1 LCEDCTLSG
10 TGGVKSL
17 WTANGEFG
25 KTESKMRKRYFIVG
39 LIFSVIAG
47 GAAGWLWWALGPG
60 APSSTTALPPVPP
73 LPEPPPAA
81 PPSEPPSEASDEL
94 PKFLRGIIDSGTL
107 VIEARGQRL
116 GTEEYTLE
124 RREDGTLSLRSQ
136 GTLNFKIA
144 FFSAQA
150 TFVQA
155 IEFTAQ
161 RRPISYQLALDGP
174 IGIGNRHVSASFGA
188 TIAIIDDG
196 QKKTEIAL
204 PQEPFLLLGM
214 FSSYAIL
221 PLWATRDAAQKLN
234 VISLRSDRRDRE
246 IWVLLEYL
254 RSVQLSDGTS
264 TLEADEYLLKDEQFT
279 LKLYL
284 SGDRLVALTNDSA
297 ERDRSFRLYRSDLF
311 PQGLK
316 P

>member
-1 LCEDCTLSG
+1 M
-10 TGGVKSL
+10 
-17 WTANGEFG
+17 
-25 KTESKMRKRYFIVG
+25 MRKRYFIG

-60 APSSTTALPPVPP
+60 APSSTAPSSMTALPPMLP
-73 LPEPPPAA
+73 LPDDLATHSTA
-81 PPSEPPSEASDEL
+81 PPSEPPSEVSDE
-94 PKFLRGIIDSGTL
+94 KFLSGLIDSGTL

-116 GTEEYTLE
+116 STEEYTLE
-124 RREDGTLSLRSQ
+124 RREDGTLLLRSQ

-144 FFSAQA
+144 VFNVQA

-161 RRPISYQLALDGP
+161 RRPLSYQFALQGP
-174 IGIGNRHVSASFGA
+174 AGIGNRAVSARFGS
-188 TIAIIDDG
+188 TTAIVDDG

-204 PQEPFLLLGM
+204 PQEPFVLLGM
-214 FSSYAIL
+214 FSSYTIL
-221 PLWATRDAAQKLN
+221 PLWAKRDAAQKIK
-234 VISLRSDRRDRE
+234 VISLRGDQRGRE
-246 IWVLLEYL
+246 ISVLFEYMGPA
-254 RSVQLSDGTS
+254 QLSDGSS

-284 SGDRLVALTNDSA
+284 SGDRFLSLKNDTT
-297 ERDRSFRLYRSDLF
+297 ERDRSFRIYRGDLF

>member
-1 LCEDCTLSG
+1 
-10 TGGVKSL
+10 
-17 WTANGEFG
+17 
-25 KTESKMRKRYFIVG
+25 MRKRYFVIG
-39 LIFSVIAG
+39 LIFSIIAG
-47 GAAGWLWWALGPG
+47 GLAGWLWWALGPG
-60 APSSTTALPPVPP
+60 APSGTTALPPVPP
-73 LPEPPPAA
+73 LPDTATPPVA
-81 PPSEPPSEASDEL
+81 PPSEPPSEVSDEL
-94 PKFLRGIIDSGTL
+94 PKFLSGILDSGTL
-107 VIEARGQRL
+107 VIEARGQLL

-144 FFSAQA
+144 VFSAQA

-161 RRPISYQLALDGP
+161 RRPISYQFALQGP
-174 IGIGNRHVSASFGA
+174 AGIGNRAVSARFGA
-188 TIAIIDDG
+188 NTAIVDDG

-204 PQEPFLLLGM
+204 PEEPFLLLGM

-221 PLWATRDAAQKLN
+221 PLWATRDTPQRLK
-234 VISLRSDRRDRE
+234 VISLRGDRRNQGE
-246 IWVLLEYL
+246 IVVLLEYVGP
-254 RSVQLSDGTS
+254 VQLRDAQGDP
-264 TLEADEYLLKDEQFT
+264 LDAEEYLLKDERLT

-284 SGDRLVALTNDSA
+284 SGDRLLALYNDTT
-297 ERDRSFRLYRSDLF
+297 ERDRSFRLYRGDLF

>member
-1 LCEDCTLSG
+1 M
-10 TGGVKSL
+10 V
-17 WTANGEFG
+17 
-25 KTESKMRKRYFIVG
+25 
-39 LIFSVIAG
+39 
-47 GAAGWLWWALGPG
+47 
-60 APSSTTALPPVPP
+60 LPPVPP
-73 LPEPPPAA
+73 LPDTAPPPGA
-81 PPSEPPSEASDEL
+81 PPSEPPSEVSDE
-94 PKFLRGIIDSGTL
+94 KFLSGIIDSGTL

-144 FFSAQA
+144 ILSVQA

-161 RRPISYQLALDGP
+161 RRPLSYQFALQGP
-174 IGIGNRHVSASFGA
+174 AGIGNRTVSASFG
-188 TIAIIDDG
+188 TTTGLVNDG
-196 QKKTEIAL
+196 ERQTEIVL
-204 PQEPFLLLGM
+204 PEEPFLLLGM

-234 VISLRSDRRDRE
+234 VISLRGDRRDRE
-246 IWVLLEYL
+246 IWVLLEYTGP
-254 RSVQLSDGTS
+254 VQLSDGTS

-279 LKLYL
+279 LQLYL
-284 SGDRLVALTNDSA
+284 SGDRLVALKNETT

>member
-1 LCEDCTLSG
+1 LG

-25 KTESKMRKRYFIVG
+25 KTESKMRKRYFIIGVVC
-39 LIFSVIAG
+39 SVIAG

-81 PPSEPPSEASDEL
+81 PPSEPPSEVSDEL
-94 PKFLRGIIDSGTL
+94 PKFLSGIIDSGTL

-204 PQEPFLLLGM
+204 PEEPFLLLGM

-221 PLWATRDAAQKLN
+221 PLWATREAAQKLK
-234 VISLRSDRRDRE
+234 VISLRGDRRDRE

-254 RSVQLSDGTS
+254 RPVQLSDGSS

-284 SGDRLVALTNDSA
+284 SERSLFSLSKTTRPSA
-297 ERDRSFRLYRSDLF
+297 TEAYGIYRSDLF

>member
-17 WTANGEFG
+17 WTANGKFG
-25 KTESKMRKRYFIVG
+25 KTESKMRKRYFIIGVVCC
-39 LIFSVIAG
+39 VIAG

-60 APSSTTALPPVPP
+60 APSSTTELPPVPP

-81 PPSEPPSEASDEL
+81 PPSEPPSEVSDEL
-94 PKFLRGIIDSGTL
+94 PKFLSGIIDSGTL

-174 IGIGNRHVSASFGA
+174 IGIGNRHVSASFGT

-204 PQEPFLLLGM
+204 PEEPFLLLGM

-221 PLWATRDAAQKLN
+221 PLWATREAAQKLK
-234 VISLRSDRRDRE
+234 VISLRGDRRDRE

-254 RSVQLSDGTS
+254 RPVQLSDGSS

-297 ERDRSFRLYRSDLF
+297 ERDRSFRIYRSDLF

>member
-1 LCEDCTLSG
+1 
-10 TGGVKSL
+10 
-17 WTANGEFG
+17 
-25 KTESKMRKRYFIVG
+25 MRKRYFISIG

-47 GAAGWLWWALGPG
+47 GLVGWLWWALGPG
-60 APSSTTALPPVPP
+60 APSSTVPSSTTVLPPVPP
-73 LPEPPPAA
+73 LPDTVTSPLAS
-81 PPSEPPSEASDEL
+81 PSEPPSEASDEL
-94 PKFLRGIIDSGTL
+94 PKFLSGIIDSGTL

-124 RREDGTLSLRSQ
+124 RREDGALWLRSQ

-174 IGIGNRHVSASFGA
+174 MGIANRRVSARFGA
-188 TIAIIDDG
+188 TAAIIDDG
-196 QKKTEIAL
+196 QKKTEITL
-204 PQEPFLLLGM
+204 PDESFLLLGM

-221 PLWATRDAAQKLN
+221 PLWAKRDAAQKLK
-234 VISLRSDRRDRE
+234 VISLRGDRRDRE
-246 IWVLLEYL
+246 IWVLLEYTGP
-254 RSVQLSDGTS
+254 VQLSDGSS

-284 SGDRLVALTNDSA
+284 AGDRLVALKNDTT
-297 ERDRSFRLYRSDLF
+297 ERDRSFRLYRGDLF

>member
-1 LCEDCTLSG
+1 LYSIGYGWRQIPLDGER
-10 TGGVKSL
+10 
-17 WTANGEFG
+17 EFG
-25 KTESKMRKRYFIVG
+25 KTESKMRKRYFIIGVVC
-39 LIFSVIAG
+39 SVIAG

-81 PPSEPPSEASDEL
+81 PPSEPPSEVSDEL
-94 PKFLRGIIDSGTL
+94 PKFLSGIIDSGTL

-204 PQEPFLLLGM
+204 PEEPFLLLGM

-221 PLWATRDAAQKLN
+221 PLWATREAAQKLK
-234 VISLRSDRRDRE
+234 VISLRGDRRDRE

-254 RSVQLSDGTS
+254 RPVQLSDGSS

-284 SGDRLVALTNDSA
+284 SGDRLVALKNDTT
-297 ERDRSFRLYRSDLF
+297 ERDRSFRIYRSDLF

>member
-1 LCEDCTLSG
+1 
-10 TGGVKSL
+10 
-17 WTANGEFG
+17 
-25 KTESKMRKRYFIVG
+25 MRKRYFIIIG

-60 APSSTTALPPVPP
+60 APSSTAPSSMMVLPPVPP
-73 LPEPPPAA
+73 LPDTAPPPGA
-81 PPSEPPSEASDEL
+81 PPSEPPSEVSDE
-94 PKFLRGIIDSGTL
+94 KFLSGIIDSGTL

-124 RREDGTLSLRSQ
+124 RREDGALSLRSQ

-144 FFSAQA
+144 LFSVQA

-161 RRPISYQLALDGP
+161 RRPLSYQFALQGP
-174 IGIGNRHVSASFGA
+174 AGIGNRTVSASFG
-188 TIAIIDDG
+188 TTTGLVNDG
-196 QKKTEIAL
+196 ERQTEIVL
-204 PQEPFLLLGM
+204 PEEPFLLLGM

-221 PLWATRDAAQKLN
+221 PLWAKRDAAQKLQ
-234 VISLRSDRRDRE
+234 VISLRGDRRDQGE
-246 IWVLLEYL
+246 IVVLLEYVGP
-254 RSVQLSDGTS
+254 VQLRDAQGDP
-264 TLEADEYLLKDEQFT
+264 LDAEEYLLKDERVT

-284 SGDRLVALTNDSA
+284 SRERLLALQNDTSQS
-297 ERDRSFRLYRSDLF
+297 DQSFRLYRSDLF
-311 PQGLK
+311 PQGVK